1 MGQSDDFKDDF
12 KDVGGFEYI
21 SLSTFPE
28 EILPEYIFRSALFIQ
43 KQFVYINIRKV
54 KCCIG
59 EW

>member
-21 SLSTFPE
+21 SLNTFPE

-43 KQFVYINIRKV
+43 K
-54 KCCIG
+54 
-59 EW
+59 